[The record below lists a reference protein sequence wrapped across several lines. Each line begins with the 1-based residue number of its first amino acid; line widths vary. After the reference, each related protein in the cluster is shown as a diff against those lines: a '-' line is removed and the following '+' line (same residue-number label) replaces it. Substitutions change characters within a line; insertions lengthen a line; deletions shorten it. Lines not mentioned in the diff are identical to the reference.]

1 MATKEEL
8 QQQYREARQELA
20 DLLNIKPNA
29 QGRYLVDGKLLTKA
43 GFDKVVNNLR
53 SEIDDIQLK
62 ISPSAESVE
71 AQQASLRDQRLA
83 QSEQL
88 QMTLR
93 NIERVRK
100 EFENGVKRVA
110 LAGEQDNLNSW
121 INVYKAKEAEIKTAI
136 ASLGEGRNLPSLPT
150 SPQIV
155 PYDVAKA
162 RPATGT
168 RPTAQPETQ
177 PSTPVTPAP
186 ATTGALFVPQD
197 SRPVRGPG
205 MTAAE
210 AQGKFS
216 ELRPGTKAGDFVGG
230 ADRTLDN
237 GGAVVQGIYIP
248 PGTFGTSGAG
258 TTGVMGTGGGGGA
271 GGTGAGGGGGGT
283 AMAPSP
289 AATPTVPA
297 DWESAAQEQYGGYY
311 AIIKSVPEIAGLLQM
326 AVSEEWSDAKFDYE
340 LKQTGWYKTTS
351 ASAREWDVNK
361 QRDPASAQQQ
371 IDARIATIREQAL
384 GLGVRLSD
392 ATISKLSEDSL
403 RGGWTEQILQN
414 AIGSEAIKSV
424 SGVSQLRTG
433 FVGQQL
439 RQTASN
445 YGVSLSDT
453 TFNEWVNKIAVGQE
467 NAQSFQQYA
476 LNTAKALYPGISA
489 QLDAG
494 QTFQQ
499 ITDPY
504 RQTAARTLEI
514 NAETIDFTDPK
525 WAKAVTF
532 VTDKGEQ
539 RPMNYNEWGDYLRQT
554 RSFGYEFT
562 QDAQSRA
569 FQVANDIANL
579 FGKV

>member
-1 MATKEEL
+1 MASTKKPVSSATESRSTIAELQRQIDSFAKIKPDAEGLYRFANQTFTKAAWEQYQAPFISRLRDLKAAAKIRGEQTQIANKEERD
-8 QQQYREARQELA
+8 REIAATVKLRNQLSQLVQDFSDEAEASLA
-20 DLLNIKPNA
+20 VEGQRNLNAWVQLYKNKLDEANKRLDLLQSGAASIPQQVQFDVVSIE
-29 QGRYLVDGKLLTKA
+29 QGSSK
-43 GFDKVVNNLR
+43 
-53 SEIDDIQLK
+53 S
-62 ISPSAESVE
+62 
-71 AQQASLRDQRLA
+71 
-83 QSEQL
+83 
-88 QMTLR
+88 
-93 NIERVRK
+93 
-100 EFENGVKRVA
+100 
-110 LAGEQDNLNSW
+110 
-121 INVYKAKEAEIKTAI
+121 
-136 ASLGEGRNLPSLPT
+136 
-150 SPQIV
+150 
-155 PYDVAKA
+155 
-162 RPATGT
+162 
-168 RPTAQPETQ
+168 PTAPVGTQ
-177 PSTPVTPAP
+177 PSVPVTPAP
-186 ATTGALFVPQD
+186 GTTGALFVPQD

-258 TTGVMGTGGGGGA
+258 TTGVTGTGGGGGA

-289 AATPTVPA
+289 TATPTVPA

-311 AIIKSVPEIAGLLQM
+311 AIIKSVPEIAGLLQR

-392 ATISKLSEDSL
+392 ETISKLSEDSL

-494 QTFQQ
+494 QTFAQ

-569 FQVANDIANL
+569 FKVANDIANL

>member
-1 MATKEEL
+1 MASTKKPVSSATESRSTIAEL
-8 QQQYREARQELA
+8 QRQIDSFAKIKPDAEGLYRFANQTFTKAAWKQYQAPFISRLRDLKAAAKIRGEQTQIANKAERDREIAATVKLRNQLSQLVQDFSDEAEASLA
-20 DLLNIKPNA
+20 VEGQRNLNAWVQLYQNKLDEANKRLDLLQSGAASIPQQVQFDVVSIE
-29 QGRYLVDGKLLTKA
+29 QGSSKSPTVPA
-43 GFDKVVNNLR
+43 G
-53 SEIDDIQLK
+53 
-62 ISPSAESVE
+62 
-71 AQQASLRDQRLA
+71 
-83 QSEQL
+83 
-88 QMTLR
+88 
-93 NIERVRK
+93 
-100 EFENGVKRVA
+100 
-110 LAGEQDNLNSW
+110 
-121 INVYKAKEAEIKTAI
+121 
-136 ASLGEGRNLPSLPT
+136 
-150 SPQIV
+150 
-155 PYDVAKA
+155 
-162 RPATGT
+162 
-168 RPTAQPETQ
+168 TQ
-177 PSTPVTPAP
+177 PSVPVTPAP
-186 ATTGALFVPQD
+186 GTTGALFVPQTEGD
-197 SRPVRGPG
+197 SNVPTVPSGAFTGSPGGNAPRPTPSKVPPN
-205 MTAAE
+205 A
-210 AQGKFS
+210 K
-216 ELRPGTKAGDFVGG
+216 PGDFVGG

-248 PGTFGTSGAG
+248 PGTFATSAGGAG
-258 TTGVMGTGGGGGA
+258 VPPTATGGGGG
-271 GGTGAGGGGGGT
+271 GG

-289 AATPTVPA
+289 ETTPTVPA
-297 DWESAAQEQYGGYY
+297 DWETAAQEQYGGYY
-311 AIIKSVPEIAGLLQM
+311 AIIKSVPEIAGLLQR

-371 IDARIATIREQAL
+371 IDTRIATIREQAL

-532 VTDKGEQ
+532 VTDRGEQ